1 MKRRYSTEQADFLK
15 AYIPGHYHAETAEA
29 FNRRFPDSQVTADQV
44 HAWATRHGVR
54 SGRKARGCVS
64 KYSTEVRDFI
74 AKNYKGRST
83 KELHQMIVNRFGP
96 VISQNNLKF
105 YKKNHKLKSGLTRG
119 YQKGH
124 VPENKGKTWNEFM
137 PKEAQERIRE
147 NWFKKGSVP
156 HNHKPVGTV
165 VMTTDGYLKRKIREP
180 NVWEFVHRAE
190 YEKHYGPIPDG
201 MGVMFKDGN
210 HENCAISNLALIS
223 KAENAQLN
231 RRHLRFEDPELTESG
246 VLVAKILALSVE
258 RKRRGGKRR
267 NEKEEKQCM
276 TKG

>member
-15 AYIPGHYHAETAEA
+15 AYIPGHHYAETAEA

-54 SGRKARGCVS
+54 SGRKGGCIS
-64 KYSTEVRDFI
+64 KYSAEVRDFI
-74 AKNYKGRST
+74 EENYKGRSN
-83 KELHQMIVNRFGP
+83 KELHQMIVDRFGP
-96 VISQNNLKF
+96 VISQRKLKS
-105 YKKNHKLKSGLTRG
+105 YKKNHKLNSGLTGR

-124 VPENKGKTWNEFM
+124 VPENKGKTWDDFM
-137 PKEAQERIRE
+137 PKETQSRIRK
-147 NWFKKGSVP
+147 NLFKKGIVP

-190 YEKHYGPIPDG
+190 YEKHNGPIPDG
-201 MGVMFKDGN
+201 MDVMFKDGN

-246 VLVAKILALSVE
+246 VLVAKILALSTE

>member
-54 SGRKARGCVS
+54 SGRKDRGCVS

-96 VISQNNLKF
+96 VISQNNLK
-105 YKKNHKLKSGLTRG
+105 S
-119 YQKGH
+119 
-124 VPENKGKTWNEFM
+124 WNEFM

-190 YEKHYGPIPDG
+190 YEKHNGPIPDG

>member
-29 FNRRFPDSQVTADQV
+29 FNRRFPNTPVTADKIQ
-44 HAWATRHGVR
+44 AWAKRHGVR
-54 SGRKARGCVS
+54 SVRKGRCTS
-64 KYSTEVRDFI
+64 KYSAEVRNFI
-74 AKNYKGRST
+74 EENYKGRSN
-83 KELHQMIVNRFGP
+83 KELHQMIVDRFGP

-124 VPENKGKTWNEFM
+124 VPENKGKTWDDFM
-137 PKEAQERIRE
+137 PKEAQSRIRK
-147 NWFKKGSVP
+147 NLFKKGIVP
-156 HNHKPVGTV
+156 HNHRPVGTV

-190 YEKHYGPIPDG
+190 YEKHYGPIPEG
-201 MGVMFKDGN
+201 MVVIFKDGN
-210 HENCAISNLALIS
+210 RGNCDIRNLKLIS
-223 KAENAQLN
+223 AAENAQLN

>member
-1 MKRRYSTEQADFLK
+1 MKRPYSTEQADFLK
-15 AYIPGHYHAETAEA
+15 AYIPGHHYSETAEA
-29 FNRRFPDSQVTADQV
+29 FNRRFPNTPVTADKIQ
-44 HAWATRHGVR
+44 AWAKRHGVR
-54 SGRKARGCVS
+54 SGRKGGCTS
-64 KYSTEVRDFI
+64 KYSAEVRNFI
-74 AKNYKGRST
+74 EENYKGRSN
-83 KELHQMIVNRFGP
+83 KELHQMIVDRFGP

-124 VPENKGKTWNEFM
+124 VPENKGKTWDDFM
-137 PKEAQERIRE
+137 PKETQSRIRK
-147 NWFKKGSVP
+147 NLFKKGIVP
-156 HNHKPVGTV
+156 HNQKPVGTV

-190 YEKHYGPIPDG
+190 YEKHNGPIPEG
-201 MGVMFKDGN
+201 MVVIFKDGN
-210 HENCAISNLALIS
+210 RGNCDIRNLKLIS
-223 KAENAQLN
+223 AAENAQLN

-276 TKG
+276 TKD

>member
-1 MKRRYSTEQADFLK
+1 MKRPYSTEQADFLK
-15 AYIPGHYHAETAEA
+15 AYIPGHHYSETAEA
-29 FNRRFPDSQVTADQV
+29 FNRRFPNTPVTADKIQ
-44 HAWATRHGVR
+44 AWAKRHGVR
-54 SGRKARGCVS
+54 SGRKGGCTS
-64 KYSTEVRDFI
+64 KYSAEVRNFI
-74 AKNYKGRST
+74 EENYKGRSN

-96 VISQNNLKF
+96 VISQNNLKS
-105 YKKNHKLKSGLTRG
+105 YKKNHKLKSGLTGR

-124 VPENKGKTWNEFM
+124 VPENKGKTWDDFM
-137 PKEAQERIRE
+137 PKETQSRIRK
-147 NWFKKGSVP
+147 NLFKKGIVP
-156 HNHKPVGTV
+156 HNHRPVGTV

-190 YEKHYGPIPDG
+190 YEKHNGPIPDG
-201 MGVMFKDGN
+201 MDVMFKYGN
-210 HENCAISNLALIS
+210 HESCAIRNLALMS